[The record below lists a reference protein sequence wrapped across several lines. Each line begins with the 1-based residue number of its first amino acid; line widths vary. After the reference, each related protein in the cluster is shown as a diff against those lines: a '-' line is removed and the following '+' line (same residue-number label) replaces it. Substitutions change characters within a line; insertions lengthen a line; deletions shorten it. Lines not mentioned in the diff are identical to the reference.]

1 MGFKRWLRKMLI
13 EDATEAPQTPP
24 QNPVLPPM
32 VFEIDKTRQEI
43 LMSILHG
50 NPFFCIFQTPA
61 GVKTITTGLTPM
73 QIRTALDEVAAQ
85 IPAMKEVLT
94 NVAIDINA
102 PQNAKH
108 SENR

>member
-1 MGFKRWLRKMLI
+1 MLI

-24 QNPVLPPM
+24 KNPVLPPM
-32 VFEIDKTRQEI
+32 VFEIDKSRQEI
-43 LMSILHG
+43 LMSIIHG

-61 GVKTITTGLTPM
+61 GVKTITTGLTSM

-94 NVAIDINA
+94 NVAIDINTQIKGETD
-102 PQNAKH
+102 QN
-108 SENR
+108 R

>member
-1 MGFKRWLRKMLI
+1 MLI

-102 PQNAKH
+102 PQNAKQ